1 MMLSP
6 QGGVM
11 AEFLRFA
18 LRLPLDLHKKLKA
31 MAERESRSLHGQIIY
46 LLRKAA
52 ESEGDRK

>member
-1 MMLSP
+1 MMLSS

-18 LRLPLDLHKKLKA
+18 LRIPTDLHEKLKA

-46 LLRKAA
+46 LLRKAV
-52 ESEGDRK
+52 EGEKK